1 MHPEGGAF
9 GSDSLALDIQ
19 RSRDHGLQGY
29 VKYLSLCKGQEI
41 TSWHDL
47 KSVIETKVSIEKA
60 QSLKSINFFLLTN
73 FDRKLTSYGKFISQL
88 TTLT

>member
-29 VKYLSLCKGQEI
+29 VKYLSLCTGQEI

-47 KSVIETKVSIEKA
+47 KSVMETKVSIEKA
-60 QSLKSINFFLLTN
+60 QSLKSINFC
-73 FDRKLTSYGKFISQL
+73 S
-88 TTLT
+88 